1 MATITGHVG
10 PPVDSPVP
18 GGTPVDATLDVAL
31 CGYGSQIPR
40 SPDFALMGR
49 LTEQNIPVDAD
60 GEFTFTVVPND
71 EIQPAGTYYTVTLK
85 DANGD
90 IAQVNAYMFLGDND
104 YDLDDVDPFDPS
116 QPMPPL
122 PPLIINQLLIVP
134 WSPTP
139 NFPGDQYLTWAINLT
154 GDVTSS
160 TVSGLVAGNLYTM
173 MILQDSI
180 GGHQFTWAPQF
191 LNATPVNPKPNGITI
206 QTFVA
211 WATGGPLLPIGP
223 ATYS

>member
-1 MATITGHVG
+1 
-10 PPVDSPVP
+10 
-18 GGTPVDATLDVAL
+18 
-31 CGYGSQIPR
+31 
-40 SPDFALMGR
+40 MGR

-60 GEFTFTVVPND
+60 GEFTFTVVSND

-180 GGHQFTWAPQF
+180 GGRQFTWAPQF